1 MEQSGYIPAC
11 RPKRVR
17 TTAICNE
24 TLLHRGSAW
33 SLVLPKINMSITYRQ
48 LHAKKIGPQ
57 HPLRVIA
64 HCDVDAAYAQFEQVR
79 LKIPPDKPL
88 AVQQWRGLIAVNYP
102 ARAFGITRHLDFDE
116 AKKLCPDLICVH
128 VATYAQGDSSET
140 EAKYHDNPKPETH
153 KVSLD
158 PYRRESVKILKIFSE
173 SCQTIEKASIDE
185 AFLDFSIP
193 VREIIC
199 ERYGLPTLEDLQD
212 PTSKINMD
220 DPLPDPPSDL
230 DWDGLVQSSNSSV
243 VPLDDNDNDKHSGS
257 ETRHP
262 HTWSDIALLIGAELM
277 AECRSKVFH
286 QLGYTCSAGIATN
299 KMLAKLC
306 SAYKKPDAQTI
317 LRQSVADLIND
328 SPEKK
333 GCTLSEVWKLTLA
346 HLQAGLGEDTGIWV
360 WEIVRGIDRSEVEIK
375 TQVKSMMS
383 SKNFRPSI
391 HTWDQGLHWIRILSR
406 DLFARL
412 SEARIVTPGIW
423 PKSIVM
429 HKRDGTHTSYAK
441 QISFPYTSKLTDEYI
456 YMYGQK
462 LLQEFSVKDQVQGST
477 SSRSSGYKL
486 GAITS
491 LALAFQSLDRIEVGQ
506 RGIQGFFAP
515 HPIAPNFSSTQ
526 STTTQTSP
534 IDPASSCSNQTR
546 DLSST
551 STVQPPEELE
561 LDSHAH
567 LSSSSI
573 GKTSSFIPFSCSLE
587 NRESSS
593 SKPPELKTGSSTNKK
608 QKRSTNPSSPSPTP
622 LKFICPRCQEIIT
635 LDPLPPLH
643 TDLVYEEEDDEE
655 KKIRFERLKNVHL
668 DHHFALDLSNQD
680 QQASS
685 SSNIH
690 PNQSSSATNRPQS
703 KNRIKNQKDILP
715 SSSGPVKSSHS
726 NTTATTTTTNVVGS
740 GNRGIK
746 DFFKPVPSG
755 PVLPKS
761 KKRKK

>member
-1 MEQSGYIPAC
+1 
-11 RPKRVR
+11 
-17 TTAICNE
+17 
-24 TLLHRGSAW
+24 
-33 SLVLPKINMSITYRQ
+33 MSITYRQ

-57 HPLRVIA
+57 LSIPFDIHDDSHGTDISVHPDIPYASLPI
-64 HCDVDAAYAQFEQVR
+64 DAAYAQFEQVR

-102 ARAFGITRHLDFDE
+102 ARKFGITRHLDFDE

-243 VPLDDNDNDKHSGS
+243 VPLDDNDNDQHSGS
-257 ETRHP
+257 ETHP

-317 LRQSVADLIND
+317 LRAGAVRDFLRPFEISKIRFLGGKLGQSVSDLIND

-333 GCTLSEVWKLTLA
+333 A
-346 HLQAGLGEDTGIWV
+346 AGLGEDTGIWV
-360 WEIVRGIDRSEVEIK
+360 WEIVRGVDRSEVEIK

-391 HTWDQGLHWIRILSR
+391 ILGIKE

-462 LLQEFSVKDQVQGST
+462 LLQEFSIKDQGQGST
-477 SSRSSGYKL
+477 NSRSSGYKL

-515 HPIAPNFSSTQ
+515 HPVAPNPSSNQ
-526 STTTQTSP
+526 STTAKTSS
-534 IDPASSCSNQTR
+534 IDPSSFSNQTR
-546 DLSST
+546 NSSST
-551 STVQPPEELE
+551 STVQPPQE
-561 LDSHAH
+561 LDHNSHVH
-567 LSSSSI
+567 LSSSSLT
-573 GKTSSFIPFSCSLE
+573 KTSSINPISCPPE

-593 SKPPELKTGSSTNKK
+593 SNPSELKTGSSTNKK
-608 QKRSTNPSSPSPTP
+608 QKRTTNPPSPSPTS

-635 LDPLPPLH
+635 LDPLPSLH
-643 TDLVYEEEDDEE
+643 TDLVYEEGDDEE
-655 KKIRFERLKNVHL
+655 KRIRFERLKNVHL
-668 DHHFALDLSNQD
+668 DHHFALDLSAQD

-685 SSNIH
+685 SSTIH
-690 PNQSSSATNRPQS
+690 PPNQSSSGPNQQQS
-703 KNRIKNQKDILP
+703 KNRIKNKTDILP
-715 SSSGPVKSSHS
+715 STSGPAKSSHS
-726 NTTATTTTTNVVGS
+726 NTPTTTTNNVGVGS

-746 DFFKPVPSG
+746 DFFKPVPSR

>member
-1 MEQSGYIPAC
+1 
-11 RPKRVR
+11 
-17 TTAICNE
+17 
-24 TLLHRGSAW
+24 
-33 SLVLPKINMSITYRQ
+33 MSITYRQ
-48 LHAKKIGPQ
+48 LHAKKIGPHICSIRTSQ
-57 HPLRVIA
+57 A
-64 HCDVDAAYAQFEQVR
+64 EDTT
-79 LKIPPDKPL
+79 DKPL

-102 ARAFGITRHLDFDE
+102 ARKFGITRHLDCDE

-128 VATYAQGDSSET
+128 VATYAQGDSSGT

-199 ERYGLPTLEDLQD
+199 KRYGLPTLEDLQD

-243 VPLDDNDNDKHSGS
+243 VPLDDNDNDNDQHSGS
-257 ETRHP
+257 ETHH

-306 SAYKKPDAQTI
+306 SAYKKPDAQRSYVQEQCGTF
-317 LRQSVADLIND
+317 SVLADLIND

-391 HTWDQGLHWIRILSR
+391 HTWIKV